1 MYTCIHVYVNL
12 HDGPHHTSDVPALC
26 TIPGT
31 HMHTYDDSHII
42 IFLFLCL
49 AQVLAHGGCSVLQ
62 IPQHLINSF
71 MGRFL
76 TIESNVLM
84 RISQSD

>member
-26 TIPGT
+26 TYQAHICT
-31 HMHTYDDSHII
+31 HMMYSHII
-42 IFLFLCL
+42 IFLILCL
-49 AQVLAHGGCSVLQ
+49 AQVLARGGCSVLQ

-71 MGRFL
+71 MGKFL